1 MFAQTLG
8 TDQQLD
14 RCKTN
19 LCRVFE
25 FLLPIIV
32 RKELYPASSRRGKS
46 SLQDSNRWDF
56 ARHRGII
63 ALYVRAAKTT
73 HAWPHG
79 PESFGNRAGDYR
91 HRLRVRD
98 RAARPAPRR

>member
-25 FLLPIIV
+25 FLLPTV
-32 RKELYPASSRRGKS
+32 EREELYPASSRRGKS
-46 SLQDSNRWDF
+46 SLQDTNGWDCGL
-56 ARHRGII
+56 HRGII

-79 PESFGNRAGDYR
+79 AQSFRDWPR
-91 HRLRVRD
+91 HDDDRLCLRH
-98 RAARPAPRR
+98 RAAR